1 LQWQAFRALRP
12 AAGGGKVVD
21 ALAEAGYS
29 YQARYYA
36 LYPHLTVY
44 KNMAF
49 GLKLRRVAKDEI
61 DRRVHGAVKI
71 LGIEN
76 LLERKPKALSGG
88 QRQQVAVGRAIVR
101 RPQAFLFA
109 EPLGSGQI
117 VRPSGPGEVVMV
129 CKLDA
134 RVRVA
139 IDQRMEVRLDLA
151 RIHLFDDQTGCNV
164 TLEPEH
170 VAHAS

>member
-1 LQWQAFRALRP
+1 M
-12 AAGGGKVVD
+12 
-21 ALAEAGYS
+21 
-29 YQARYYA
+29 
-36 LYPHLTVY
+36 TVY
-44 KNMAF
+44 KNRAF
-49 GLKLRRVAKDEI
+49 GLRLRRFAKDEI
-61 DRRVHGAVKI
+61 DRRVREAARI

-88 QRQQVAVGRAIVR
+88 QRQRVAVGRAIVR

-109 EPLGSGQI
+109 EPLGNGQN
-117 VRPSGPGEVVMV
+117 VRLGGPGEAVMV
-129 CKLDA
+129 CELDA

-139 IDQRMEVRLDLA
+139 IGERMEARLDLA